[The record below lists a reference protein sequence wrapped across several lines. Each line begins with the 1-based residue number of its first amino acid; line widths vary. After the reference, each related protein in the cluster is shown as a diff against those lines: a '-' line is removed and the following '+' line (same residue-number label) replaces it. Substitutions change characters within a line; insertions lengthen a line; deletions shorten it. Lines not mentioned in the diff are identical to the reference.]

1 MVIFRDGR
9 TLTMRINR
17 KSCGAGG
24 NWLIAVSTIFRI
36 SLPDFFASV
45 IIIPNRVKRLLILS
59 LEILKNTKKLMKRF
73 IHQKA
78 LILVLLMASTCLQS
92 CGNAENKE
100 QQQNETLQAEVL
112 TLKPGDAVI
121 EQTFPAN
128 LQGKDNIQLRPQISG
143 YIERIYVDEGAFVK
157 AGQLLFRINA
167 SVYREQKNTALASLA
182 MARSQLASAQL
193 ELDKYKVLAENKVVA
208 DFQYQK
214 ARTNYDNALAAVQQ
228 QQALVASADV
238 NLGFSEVKA
247 PVSGYI
253 GRIPNRLGALT
264 GPADAQPLTTL
275 SQVSEIYA
283 YFSLP
288 ENEILKINASRPGNT
303 LIEKLKSFRDI
314 TLLLADG
321 TPYTHRGKMDMMDG
335 QFDAT
340 TGSVVLRASFPNP
353 ESLLRTGNTGRIVL
367 KTTEQDVYK
376 IPLLATYEV
385 QDKLF
390 VGLLNSAD
398 KMERVALKNYSKS
411 GDFYIVKSGFRPGDR
426 IVANELASI
435 PENSII
441 KPKSVQ

>member
-1 MVIFRDGR
+1 
-9 TLTMRINR
+9 
-17 KSCGAGG
+17 
-24 NWLIAVSTIFRI
+24 
-36 SLPDFFASV
+36 
-45 IIIPNRVKRLLILS
+45 
-59 LEILKNTKKLMKRF
+59 MKRF
-73 IHQKA
+73 INQNIIIA
-78 LILVLLMASTCLQS
+78 GLLLVSAYALQS
-92 CGNAENKE
+92 CGNSEKNK
-100 QQQNETLQAEVL
+100 QHQNEAVQAEVI
-112 TLKPGDAVI
+112 TLQPTEAILD
-121 EQTFPAN
+121 QTFPAS

-143 YIERIYVDEGAFVK
+143 YIDKIYVDEGAFVK
-157 AGQLLFRINA
+157 AGQPLFRINA

-182 MARSQLASAQL
+182 MAKSQLAAAQL
-193 ELDKYKVLAENKVVA
+193 ELDKYKVLTENKVVA

-214 ARTNYDNALAAVQQ
+214 AKTNYDNALAAVKQQ
-228 QQALVASADV
+228 QTLVASADV

-253 GRIPNRLGALT
+253 GRIPNRLGALV
-264 GPADAQPLTTL
+264 GPNDAQPLTTL

-288 ENEILKINASRPGNT
+288 ENEILKINASRPGAN
-303 LIEKLKSFRDI
+303 LLEKLKSFRDI

-321 TPYTHRGKMDMMDG
+321 NPYNHAGKIDMMDG

-340 TGSVVLRASFPNP
+340 TGSVMLRASFPNP

-367 KTTEQDVYK
+367 KTFENNVFK
-376 IPLLATYEV
+376 IPLPATYEV

-390 VGLLNSAD
+390 VGLLDSAG
-398 KMERVALKNYSKS
+398 KMERVALKNYTKS